1 MSNLQ
6 PESHPGDYDDITMLR
21 LQLHQ
26 AELQRDAFEK
36 ALKADVMRIVK
47 HAISMSMVAIE
58 RHVSDTLGC
67 QLVERDDLRQENARL
82 KAEVER
88 LTDAITAGQ
97 ALTPD
102 ARVVP

>member
-1 MSNLQ
+1 
-6 PESHPGDYDDITMLR
+6 MLR